1 MTEAPGQIMKKKK
14 QHYVSVA
21 YLKAWCDVDGKVRIY
36 RKDDPYKVIRQSPEN
51 FGFHKYYYAQPLP
64 DGERDYNTLDDF
76 FSEYESKWPLIVE
89 RIRRREDVND
99 CLQDIFSFIALQRA
113 RVPATRD
120 AIEGLLADTVKAVAR
135 HMDAAGELSP
145 KPAGLE
151 NILDHIEVSIDP
163 HQSILA
169 MPDIILGI
177 GQVMEKIGISALI
190 NNTDIP
196 FVTSDNP
203 VIWFDPSVPED
214 QMQPYSIRKNEPILL
229 LFPIAPD
236 IIIFG
241 HSSKLDQYSKDGFGF
256 GNLSEP
262 NQVEIM
268 NRHIC
273 RFAYE
278 AVFAQGPGFEELVK
292 QYADVS
298 LVVRTQAIQTANGDF
313 ILPEYIWGPRE
324 PKPKWERRQS

>member
-1 MTEAPGQIMKKKK
+1 MIEAPGQIMNKKKH
-14 QHYVSVA
+14 HYISVA
-21 YLKAWCDVDGKVRIY
+21 YLKAWCDVDGKVRLY
-36 RKDDPYKVIRQSPEN
+36 RKDDPYKVIQQSPEN

-64 DGERDYNTLDDF
+64 DGGKDHNSLEDL
-76 FSEYESKWPLIVE
+76 FSEYESKWPVIVE
-89 RIRRREDVND
+89 KIRRQEDVNE
-99 CLQDIFSFIALQRA
+99 CIKDISAFIALQRA

-120 AIEGLLADTVKAVAR
+120 AIERMLADSVKAVAR
-135 HMDAAGELSP
+135 SMDAAGELSP
-145 KPAGLE
+145 KPKGYE
-151 NILDHIEVSIDP
+151 DILDHIEVAVDP
-163 HQSILA
+163 HQSIHA

-177 GQVMEKIGISALI
+177 GQVMETIGIGALI
-190 NNTDIP
+190 NNTDIS

-214 QMQPYSIRKNEPILL
+214 QMQPYSIRKNGPILL

-236 IIIFG
+236 IMIIG
-241 HSSKLDQYSKDGFGF
+241 DSSNHDQYSKYGFGF
-256 GNLSEP
+256 GNLSDP
-262 NQVEIM
+262 NKVEIM

-278 AVFAQGPGFEELVK
+278 AVFSQGPGLEELVK

-298 LVVRTQAIQTANGDF
+298 PVVKTQAIQTANGDF

-324 PKPKWERRQS
+324 PKPKWKRS